1 MRQLAILPAVLA
13 CLFGLFGLA
22 ACNDKPPT
30 DTVESL
36 VANPERL
43 KELRAQ
49 CRADRAKVG
58 NATCNAVGEA
68 TTRRFLGDGKVPYNP
83 PASHPAFSGPQ
94 DEAQPAGTT
103 GATP

>member
-1 MRQLAILPAVLA
+1 MKHILIPIAAALM
-13 CLFGLFGLA
+13 LA
-22 ACNDKPPT
+22 ACGDKQPT

-58 NATCNAVGEA
+58 NAVCNAVGEA

-83 PASHPAFSGPQ
+83 PASQPAFEVPQ
-94 DEAQPAGTT
+94 KEILKTAPKDKAP
-103 GATP
+103 